1 MHLFWQQGYEATSLH
16 DLLKAMGLSKSSLYQ
31 GFGGKKELFLRC
43 VTRYCEGV
51 SARFVA
57 RLAEAESGLDF
68 IKWVLL
74 HAPAEAGQSE
84 SRRSC
89 LRMNTASEFAQN
101 DPEIAARVSTAFKG
115 LRGLLQTAILRSQRE
130 GEIAVILD
138 ITVLAGGLPH
148 QQSGRAQD
156 HGQGRGGRRTQVR
169 EIVGVILRALA

>member
-1 MHLFWQQGYEATSLH
+1 MTQGRPLAYDPDKALEAAMHLFWQQGYEATSLH

-31 GFGGKKELFLRC
+31 GFGDKKELFLRC
-43 VTRYCEGV
+43 VNRYCEEV

-57 RLAEAESGLDF
+57 RLAEAESGLNF

-101 DPEIAARVSTAFKG
+101 DQDRGPGQYCLQGIAGTFANRHPPRST
-115 LRGLLQTAILRSQRE
+115 
-130 GEIAVILD
+130 
-138 ITVLAGGLPH
+138 
-148 QQSGRAQD
+148 
-156 HGQGRGGRRTQVR
+156 
-169 EIVGVILRALA
+169 